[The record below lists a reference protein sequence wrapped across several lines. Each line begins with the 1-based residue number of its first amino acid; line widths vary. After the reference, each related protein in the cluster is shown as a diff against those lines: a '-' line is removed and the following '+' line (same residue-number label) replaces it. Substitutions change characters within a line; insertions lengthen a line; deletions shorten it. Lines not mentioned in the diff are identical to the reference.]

1 MRATRPAWR
10 TANSRWP
17 VANEQSSYTLLV
29 EVGGQP
35 LPADVAALLAGGY
48 VDDSLNVPDMFVLRF
63 TDNGSGVLAKGGFVI
78 GAEVRLKVQ
87 ASGSDGPKP
96 LMSGEV
102 TALETEI
109 DASGVHSVVRGMDKS
124 HRLYRGKRV
133 AAYVQM
139 TATDIASKIAQNNGL
154 QAGRINCPGPV
165 LKHVSQ
171 DGLSDWELL
180 RRLGDEVGAQ
190 VAVVDGKLD
199 FCTPTDAAAAPSAQQ
214 GSTQNTLV
222 IERGANLVSLRATV
236 TAADQVPEV
245 EVRGWDVEAKRALV
259 AVSQPSTRSAKLAG
273 VRPADLARTVGS
285 QKWIESVSGYGTQRQ
300 CDTMAGALADRFAG
314 SFAELDG
321 VVRGNPDMRAGK
333 AVALSNVGD
342 PFNGSYTLTST
353 HHEFSPEFG
362 YQTAFSVSNVSDR
375 SLYGVA
381 AGARSQA
388 GAVTGVLSATVTD
401 VKDPDKLGRVKI
413 SFPVMSDSYTSW
425 WARTVQLGAGDGRG
439 TVVLPEVG
447 DEVLVAFGMG
457 NFDEPYVLG
466 GLYNGVDKPA
476 TPWGDHIGS
485 TDGSVQRRA
494 FVSRT
499 GMVVEMIET
508 PQEQKLTLS
517 TNDGQQRVTLV
528 QKSDAEIEIVASGP
542 VKVTAQKDVTVSSTG
557 GNVSV
562 SGTDITLA
570 ATNALK
576 LSGASV
582 QIDSQ
587 TTAAL
592 KAGASVKVSAD
603 GAAELSAAGTT
614 TVKGAMVM
622 IN

>member
-1 MRATRPAWR
+1 MRRDAK
-10 TANSRWP
+10 SRW
-17 VANEQSSYTLLV
+17 VMANEQSSYTLVV
-29 EVGGQP
+29 EVAGRP
-35 LPADVAALLAGGY
+35 LPADVAALLADGY

-63 TDNGSGVLAKGGFVI
+63 TDNGSGVLAKGGFTI
-78 GAEVRLKVQ
+78 GAEVKLKVQ
-87 ASGSDGPKP
+87 ASGSDGPKQ

-102 TALETEI
+102 TAVETEI
-109 DASGVHSVVRGMDKS
+109 DASGVHSVVRGLDKS

-139 TATDIASKIAQNNGL
+139 TATDIATKIAQNNGL

-165 LKHVSQ
+165 LKHVTQ

-190 VAVVDGKLD
+190 VAVIDGKLD
-199 FCTPTDAAAAPSAQQ
+199 FCVPTDANAAPSGRSGA
-214 GSTQNTLV
+214 TQNTLV

-245 EVRGWDVEAKRALV
+245 EVRGWDVEAKHALV
-259 AVSQPSTRSAKLAG
+259 AVSQAQTRSAKLPK
-273 VRPADLARTVGS
+273 VQPADLARIVGS

-353 HHEFSPEFG
+353 HHDFSPEFG
-362 YQTAFSVSNVSDR
+362 YQTSFSVSNVSDR
-375 SLYGVA
+375 SLYGVTS
-381 AGARSQA
+381 GSRSPVG
-388 GAVTGVLSATVTD
+388 GAVTGVLTATVTD
-401 VKDPDKLGRVKI
+401 IKDPDQRGRVKI
-413 SFPVMSDSYTSW
+413 SFPVISASYTSW
-425 WARTVQLGAGDGRG
+425 WARTVQPGAGDGRG
-439 TVVLPEVG
+439 AVVLPEVG

-466 GLYNGVDKPA
+466 GLYNGLDKPVK
-476 TPWGDHIGS
+476 PWSDHVND

-499 GMVVEMIET
+499 GMLVEMIET

-517 TNDGQQRVTLV
+517 TNDGEQRVTLV
-528 QKSDAEIEIVASGP
+528 QKSDAAIEIIASGP
-542 VKVTAQKDVTVSSTG
+542 VTITAQKDVAVSSTG
-557 GNVSV
+557 GKVSV
-562 SGTDITLA
+562 SGTDITVA
-570 ATNALK
+570 AKNALK

-592 KAGASVKVSAD
+592 KAVASVKITAD
-603 GAAELSAAGTT
+603 GSAELSASGTT
-614 TVKGAMVM
+614 VVKGAMVM